1 MRYGKRLNSIRKEVE
16 LNKHYDLDGAI
27 SLLKEN
33 SKVKFDE
40 TLEVSVKLGVD
51 PKQSDQMVR
60 GVAALPHGTGKK
72 VRVAVFAKNEQ
83 AKEALDAGADIV
95 GAEDL
100 VEKISKGELE
110 FDRCVATPDMMA
122 LVGRVAKILGPKGL
136 MPNPK
141 LGTVTV
147 NVKNAISS
155 IKSGQV
161 EFRVEKAGIVHAGL
175 GKLSFSK
182 EFLAENVKSFFEQLS
197 KSKPQTSKGVF
208 IVKANI
214 TSSMGVGLKLDLNSV
229 L

>member
-1 MRYGKRLNSIRKEVE
+1 MKLGKRLKTVKASTDFTKVYSVSE
-16 LNKHYDLDGAI
+16 AI
-27 SLLKEN
+27 DFLKEN

-60 GVAALPHGTGKK
+60 GVVSLPGGTGKK
-72 VRVAVFAKNEQ
+72 LRVAVFAKD
-83 AKEALDAGADIV
+83 AKAEEAKQAGADIV

-100 VEKISKGELE
+100 VEKISAGEID

-122 LVGRVAKILGPKGL
+122 LIGRVAKVLGPKGL

-141 LGTVTV
+141 LGTVTM
-147 NVKNAISS
+147 N
-155 IKSGQV
+155 IKEAVTNIKAGQV
-161 EFRVEKAGIVHAGL
+161 EFRIEKAGIVHAGL

-182 EFLAENVKSFFEQLS
+182 EALIENVKTFFDQLS
-197 KSKPQTSKGVF
+197 KSKPATSKGVF

-214 TSSMGVGLKLDLNSV
+214 TSTMGLGLKLDISSV